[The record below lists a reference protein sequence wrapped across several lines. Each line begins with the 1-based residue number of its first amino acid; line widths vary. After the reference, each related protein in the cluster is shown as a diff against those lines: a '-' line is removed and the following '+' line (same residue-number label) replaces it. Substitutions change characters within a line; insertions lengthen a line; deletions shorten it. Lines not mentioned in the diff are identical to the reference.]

1 MIRTWAHGLVAMS
14 EKFESVAIL
23 ECYRRAAEARRFA
36 DDAVNSFEKADFLDI
51 ERRWKSLAYS
61 DKSEDAFKA
70 GPRDKKPRTGI
81 AGVKSLL
88 DAVLPMT
95 GSVCSFG
102 LPF

>member
-1 MIRTWAHGLVAMS
+1 MMPTLAHGLVAMS
-14 EKFESVAIL
+14 EKFGSVASL

-51 ERRWKSLAYS
+51 ERRWMSLAHSY
-61 DKSEDAFKA
+61 KSEDVSKA
-70 GPRDKKPRTGI
+70 GPRYKKPRTGI
-81 AGVKSLL
+81 ARAKSLL

-95 GSVCSFG
+95 GSICSFG

>member
-1 MIRTWAHGLVAMS
+1 MGWSPMS
-14 EKFESVAIL
+14 DKFGSVAIL

-36 DDAVNSFEKADFLDI
+36 DDAVNSFEKADFHDI
-51 ERRWKSLAYS
+51 ERRWMSLAHSY
-61 DKSEDAFKA
+61 KSEDVSKA
-70 GPRDKKPRTGI
+70 GPRYKKPRTGI
-81 AGVKSLL
+81 AQAKSLL